1 MTELLNQ
8 VHPWSDSKSRVL
20 QYFLCVYTLLLFQP
34 ALQYAQS
41 DAHAVIKDQIVSKKV
56 PGMAFLIARNGKIIQ
71 EGYYGKANLEVE
83 TDVDEKSVFAIAS
96 MSKTYTAAA
105 ILIMAERGLLSL
117 DDTIHKYIP
126 EAPDAWKRI
135 TIKHL
140 LTHSSGLIDDWEL
153 YDWDQ
158 SNALF
163 IQSLTDSLFLQHLF
177 SQELR
182 FEPGTNHAYSCG
194 PFVLGVVMERITG
207 EYYGQFLRENIFE
220 PLALSETFVDD
231 PNQIIPHRV
240 SGYFNYNPKVINSRI
255 SGLGNGIII
264 SPTAYGRA
272 DVGIRTTARELMQF
286 YDALLKS
293 KIISEE
299 STRLMFSPAKLD
311 NGEYI
316 STGAGWMNWP
326 LAGTSISEHSGAF
339 RTGFSSQAFLVPKD
353 NFIVIILSNL
363 SGGVSFSL
371 VQKIASLYYPEFQPI
386 SRRSP
391 KNSSDTI
398 MTGIHLHFL
407 QSLNSEQGNPN
418 VSTAFPSSY
427 YSNTVK
433 TLVSKTTSIDY
444 IGEKSV
450 EAQEMKFFSAHIH
463 KLIYY
468 KLNGDRT
475 LYTTIYLDRDDK
487 IVFMDYPES
496 E

>member
-1 MTELLNQ
+1 MTKSLKK
-8 VHPWSDSKSRVL
+8 VGADSKRM
-20 QYFLCVYTLLLFQP
+20 LLLYLISAYALFFFQP
-34 ALQYAQS
+34 VLPNAQNE
-41 DAHAVIKDQIVSKKV
+41 AHDYIKEMIASRKV
-56 PGMAFLIARNGKIIQ
+56 PGMAFLVAKNGEVIE
-71 EGYYGKANLEVE
+71 EGYYGKANLELNA
-83 TDVDEKSVFAIAS
+83 DVDEKSVFAIAS

-105 ILIMAERGLLSL
+105 ILIMAERGLISL
-117 DDTIHKYIP
+117 DDHIHQYIP
-126 EAPDAWKRI
+126 EAPDTWKKI

-140 LTHSSGLIDDWEL
+140 LTHSSGLVDDWAL
-153 YDWDQ
+153 YDWDK

-163 IQSLTDSLFLQHLF
+163 IQSLTDSMFLQHLF

-194 PFVLGVVMERITG
+194 PFVLGVVIERITG
-207 EYYGQFLRENIFE
+207 EYYEQFIKENIFE
-220 PLALSETFVDD
+220 PLGLNETFVDD
-231 PNQIIPHRV
+231 PYRIIPHRV
-240 SGYFNYNPKVINSRI
+240 SGYFNYDPKVINSRI
-255 SGLGNGIII
+255 SGLGNGILL

-299 STRLMFSPAKLD
+299 STELMFGPAKLD
-311 NGEYI
+311 NGAFI

-326 LAGTSISEHSGAF
+326 LGGASISEHSGGF

-371 VQKIASLYYPEFQPI
+371 AQQIASIYYPEFQPI
-386 SRRSP
+386 SKKSIQA
-391 KNSSDTI
+391 SSDTT
-398 MTGIHLHFL
+398 MTNAHLRFF
-407 QSLNSEQGNPN
+407 QSMNSEQKNSN
-418 VSTAFPSSY
+418 ASTAFPYTY
-427 YSNTVK
+427 YSNSVK
-433 TLVSKTTSIDY
+433 ALVSKISSIEY
-444 IGEKSV
+444 LGEKNV
-450 EAQEMKFFSAHIH
+450 QTQEMKFFGVQIY

-468 KLNGDRT
+468 TLNGDRT

-487 IVFMDYPES
+487 IVFIDYPES